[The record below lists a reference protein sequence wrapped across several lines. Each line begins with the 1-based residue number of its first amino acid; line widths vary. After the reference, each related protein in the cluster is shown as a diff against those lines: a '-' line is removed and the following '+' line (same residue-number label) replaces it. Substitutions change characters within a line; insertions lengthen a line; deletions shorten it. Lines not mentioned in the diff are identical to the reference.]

1 MAKLRD
7 VREIADQHLFAQ
19 RYREA
24 LAAYG
29 VLVQLSP
36 IDLDARLRVADSL
49 LSLGEVQHSAVVYT
63 ALARYSVNA
72 GHPLRALVAIKI
84 LATLEPQLAALIGPL
99 AELYAE
105 GSARLGGG
113 GVRIAAADE
122 EAPVPDGLD
131 LSRAP
136 DAPDLA
142 ARVAALASDY
152 SALRAVPETLPPIPL
167 FSKLPARDFAGMLA
181 ELKLV
186 RARPEQ
192 TIIQEGERGT
202 SFFVLAR
209 GTVRVHRHN
218 ASGGSIELARLGE
231 GSIFGEMALVS
242 AAPRS
247 ATVTA
252 VTDCDLLEFD
262 RTALAAASEQVATV
276 AAALDRFTRERL
288 LNNLMAT
295 SPLFR
300 PFDRRQRFELVR
312 RFSAHDVAAGTV
324 LIRESEQ
331 GRGLFVILH
340 GEVDVSKRDGED
352 QVLLATLRGG
362 EVFGEISLLEDTP
375 TTATVVAARQTNILF
390 LPRDAFLRLV
400 KALPEL
406 ESYFRELAEER
417 QLDARLVLERSREGG
432 EITELS
438 EDDLVLV

>member
-7 VREIADQHLFAQ
+7 VREVADQHLFAQ

-24 LAAYG
+24 LHAYA

-49 LSLGEVQHSAVVYT
+49 LALGEIQHSAVVYT
-63 ALARYSVNA
+63 SLARYTVNA

-84 LATLEPQLAALIGPL
+84 LATLEPQLAALIAPL
-99 AELYAE
+99 AELYAD
-105 GSARLGGG
+105 GSPRLGAGT
-113 GVRIAAADE
+113 VRIAAGDDD
-122 EAPVPDGLD
+122 APVPDGLD

-136 DAPDLA
+136 DSPDLA

-152 SALRAVPETLPPIPL
+152 SAFGSQPEKLPPIPL
-167 FSKLPARDFAGMLA
+167 FSKLPARDFARMLG
-181 ELKLV
+181 EIKLV
-186 RARPEQ
+186 RSRPGQ
-192 TIIQEGERGT
+192 MLIQEGERGT
-202 SFFVLAR
+202 SFYVLAR

-218 ASGGSIELARLGE
+218 ASGGEIELARLGE

-247 ATVTA
+247 ATVSA
-252 VTDCDLLEFD
+252 VSDCDLLEFD
-262 RTALAAASEQVATV
+262 RHALSAASEQVATV

-300 PFDRRQRFELVR
+300 PFDRRQRLELVR

-324 LIRESEQ
+324 LIREGEQ

-340 GEVDVSKRDGED
+340 GEVDISKRDGDD
-352 QVLLATLRGG
+352 QVLIATLRGG
-362 EVFGEISLLEDTP
+362 EVFGEISLLEDTA
-375 TTATVVAARQTNILF
+375 TTATVVAARQTSILF

-400 KALPEL
+400 SALPEL

-432 EITELS
+432 ETELS
-438 EDDLVLV
+438 DDDLVLV